1 MENFFSTI
9 GTEFVWNS
17 DGEKGNLLIYHSSL
31 LHDFVLV
38 CKFLVFVIIG
48 EKLLACAYFS
58 FP

>member
-48 EKLLACAYFS
+48 EKLLACA
-58 FP
+58 